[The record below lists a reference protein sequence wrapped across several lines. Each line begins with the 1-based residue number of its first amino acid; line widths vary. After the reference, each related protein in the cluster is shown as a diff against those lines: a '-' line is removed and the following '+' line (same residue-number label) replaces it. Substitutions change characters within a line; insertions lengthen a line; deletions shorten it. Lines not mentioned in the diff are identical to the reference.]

1 MFMVTGLS
9 NEIFLKGKVMTKEY
23 FGKPF
28 RVPDK
33 YAKAAEKEARS
44 IRKKTGKDMRWTDVI
59 KKALAAYFGF

>member
-1 MFMVTGLS
+1 MA
-9 NEIFLKGKVMTKEY
+9 KEY

-33 YAKAAEKEARS
+33 YAEAAEKEATS
-44 IRKKTGKDMRWTDVI
+44 KRKKTGKDVRWTDVV